1 MKTISR
7 EEFEEEFE
15 NGDCDRLSDDIIEQS
30 RWSTLHEYIYLN
42 TKTGKYYKVIWDLPS
57 TECSG
62 DPDDEVDVC
71 EVEPYQVTVT
81 QYREVKDA

>member
-15 NGDCDRLSDDIIEQS
+15 NGDYDRLSDDIIDQG
-30 RWSTLHEYIYLN
+30 RWRSLHEMIYLN
-42 TKTGKYYKVIWDLPS
+42 TKTGKYYKILWNLGS
-57 TECSG
+57 TENC
-62 DPDDEVDVC
+62 DADDDMGVC